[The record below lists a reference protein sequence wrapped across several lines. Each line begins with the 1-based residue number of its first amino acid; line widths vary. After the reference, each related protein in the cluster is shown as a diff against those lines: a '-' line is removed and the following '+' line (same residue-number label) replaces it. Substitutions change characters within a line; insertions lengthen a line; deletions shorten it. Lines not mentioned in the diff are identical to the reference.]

1 MKTLDQLFQSFE
13 TGIRSAKSS
22 KPKVY
27 LQSLGLD
34 YNTQRIG
41 FISGQFHH
49 RATQEIKDHYESLGL
64 LVKSTAAVRDD
75 SMTAYTAFGRYGI
88 VFPLTDE
95 SGLVV
100 NLFAIRFEMATP
112 REEYLN
118 DKGIYP
124 SHPPPTTKRLYIAP
138 SIVDAASL
146 IQSKSL
152 ENRDAVMALHDGKLL
167 EQHQAAIQSLTDLTD
182 IIILKP

>member
-13 TGIRSAKSS
+13 TGIRSAKAS
-22 KPKVY
+22 KPKEY

-49 RATQEIKDHYESLGL
+49 RETHEIKEHYERMGVLT
-64 LVKSTAAVRDD
+64 KSAAGVREQG
-75 SMTAYTAFGRYGI
+75 MEAYTAFGRYGI
-88 VFPLTDE
+88 VFPLFDE
-95 SGLVV
+95 VGTIV
-100 NLFAIRFEMATP
+100 NLFAVRFELASP
-112 REEYLN
+112 IEQYLN

-124 SHPPPTTKRLYIAP
+124 SHPSPTTKRLYIAP

-152 ENRDAVMALHDGKLL
+152 ENRDAVMALHEGKLL
-167 EQHQAAIQSLTDLTD
+167 EQHHAAIQSLTDLSE

>member
-13 TGIRSAKSS
+13 TGIRSSKAS
-22 KPKVY
+22 KPKEY
-27 LQSLGLD
+27 LNGLGLD

-49 RATQEIKDHYESLGL
+49 RATPQIKDHYESLGL
-64 LVKSTAAVRDD
+64 LTKSTAAVRDN
-75 SMTAYTAFGRYGI
+75 SMAAYTAFGRYGI
-88 VFPLTDE
+88 VFPLMNE
-95 SGLVV
+95 SSQVV

-152 ENRDAVMALHDGKLL
+152 ENKDAVMALHKGKLL
-167 EQHQAAIQSLTDLTD
+167 EQHQTAIQSLTELSE

>member
-13 TGIRSAKSS
+13 TGIRSSKAS
-22 KPKVY
+22 KPKEY
-27 LQSLGLD
+27 LQSIGLD

-49 RATQEIKDHYESLGL
+49 RVTQEIKDHYESLGL
-64 LVKSTAAVRDD
+64 PTKSTAAVRED

-95 SGLVV
+95 SGQVV
-100 NLFAIRFEMATP
+100 NLFAVRFEMATP
-112 REEYLN
+112 REEFLN
-118 DKGIYP
+118 DMGIYP
-124 SHPPPTTKRLYIAP
+124 SHPPPNTKRLYIAAN
-138 SIVDAASL
+138 IVDAASL

-152 ENRDAVMALHDGKLL
+152 ENRDAVMALHKGKLL
-167 EQHQAAIQSLTDLTD
+167 EQHQAAIQSLTDLSE